1 MSVSDSWAKGAGRS
15 PDRGSDRRLAD
26 LADRLAEARRA
37 GDPAPDELERL
48 VDLLARSE
56 IDPGERLT
64 SALEGFA
71 RLSEERRSARPD
83 PRADDDRRRD
93 RPASAQPR
101 RDARAQSPELGE
113 LERSIAEFARILP
126 DSRPAERRAPE
137 PRPSPEP
144 ARPAPRPEAPVSS
157 LRSALAEIS
166 ARQKALDTEPEPAAP
181 RSRAEAPAR
190 RSEPAP
196 RQAAAP
202 SSDAPKSYRY
212 QAAARPAPAPEPIP
226 SAALRELRGE
236 IDRLGN
242 SVADLPTRAE
252 IDRMTREMSDLAQR
266 LTEDRPARLDR
277 DSLSAIDQLVT
288 EVDRMRSEAAS
299 PQMITRLA
307 EELHSIS
314 TRLDAIG
321 PRNASAVEALARRV
335 EDIRG
340 ELDHFPRLS
349 AVDAVA
355 GEIQTL
361 IMRLDAQEA
370 AIAPTREA
378 VVGLAGRVHAL
389 DGRIAAIADATAARD
404 VALERIN
411 ATIRTELDGL
421 PRAEAVSD
429 LGRQIDALT
438 EGLKSRSAIGPALKA
453 VEGLAGKVEALDGKI
468 AAVARPEAFEG
479 LGRRIDSID
488 HKIAGMA
495 ARREEEAGWLT
506 DALRDEIAAA
516 ARPEMFEGLGRR
528 IDSLDEKISSF
539 AARRPEAFDDLSRR
553 IEALTARIAEERS
566 APVAIGLD
574 ELSSRIE
581 QLAEHLESDRQ
592 DGAGARIEDVTA
604 RIEQLGERFDTMAAA
619 TRARGAAFEQVEESV
634 RAIAEQMLTAAAP
647 SENAGALEAEVAKIV
662 ESLTRNGERLEDL
675 HEAFGGLASRI
686 ERSCADLGA
695 HATETAV
702 NAARSMLEADQS
714 GGRLESELAS
724 ALADMRASSAQSE
737 RRAADA
743 LDAVRSTLERMLDRL
758 ENQPA
763 PAYAEVAEPF
773 EPRRRFGRDSEPRV
787 ENATE
792 VARAAAR
799 RAMEEIAEE
808 PTAPVR
814 PSLGV
819 DDAPT
824 FRSDLGDFG
833 PDDPIEPGAG
843 LPRAE
848 HQPAAPAAQSAASL
862 IASARRATMQGAP
875 EPLAEPLPEAGEARK
890 PAPFAGALGLL
901 KQRKRPLLLGVAA
914 MLIVFSALYV
924 ASGMSGDPEPA
935 EQPAPPAPQSRLAPA
950 EEPRIAPAAAAPSKE
965 ARAEPVQDERIDAD
979 LARAPDEPSADAPS
993 ASVAAATPP
1002 AAARDQATP
1011 PKAPARD
1018 LTNFAFAEA
1027 GAAAAKSR
1035 TDWKAAE
1042 PAVTGS
1048 ISRDPSA
1055 LPEEIGGAT
1064 LKSRA
1069 RAGDAAAEL
1078 EVGDRLL
1085 DGRNVPADAAAAA
1098 RWFEKAAAQGSAPAQ
1113 HRLGSLYEKGRGVTR
1128 DVAAARRWYEQAAAS
1143 GNVRAMHNLGVVHA
1157 EGGLG
1162 KPDYN
1167 AAIVWFRM
1175 AAERGLEDSA
1185 YNLAVLQ
1192 ARGLGGKRDLVEA
1205 YKWFSVAADQGDQDA
1220 AKKRDEVGK
1229 ALGASIG
1236 VAKAA
1241 IASFQP
1247 KPVDPAANDP
1257 ETPAGGWDRA
1267 TARSETGART
1277 ASR

>member
-1 MSVSDSWAKGAGRS
+1 MSVSDSWAKSGGRS
-15 PDRGSDRRLAD
+15 SSDRGADRRLAD
-26 LADRLAEARRA
+26 LADRLADARRA
-37 GDPAPDELERL
+37 GDPAPEELERL

-71 RLSEERRSARPD
+71 RLSEERRSGMSHDRASEDRAGARPAPAYP
-83 PRADDDRRRD
+83 PREEA
-93 RPASAQPR
+93 RPRPPAP
-101 RDARAQSPELGE
+101 GE
-113 LERSIAEFARILP
+113 LERSIAEFAKILP
-126 DSRPAERRAPE
+126 ETRSAERRPVE
-137 PRPSPEP
+137 ERRSSEP
-144 ARPAPRPEAPVSS
+144 ARPAPKPEAPVSS

-166 ARQKALDTEPEPAAP
+166 ARQQALDLDPEPPVRRSPDAAP
-181 RSRAEAPAR
+181 APRA
-190 RSEPAP
+190 EPAP
-196 RQAAAP
+196 RP
-202 SSDAPKSYRY
+202 SSGSYSGAPKSYRY
-212 QAAARPAPAPEPIP
+212 AAAERPAPAPDPIP
-226 SAALRELRGE
+226 PAALQELRGE

-252 IDRMTREMSDLAQR
+252 IDRMTREMSDLAKR
-266 LTEDRPARLDR
+266 LSEDRPARLDR

-299 PQMITRLA
+299 PQMITKLA
-307 EELHSIS
+307 EELHAIS

-321 PRNASAVEALARRV
+321 PRNASAIEALARRV
-335 EDIRG
+335 EDIRS

-355 GEIQTL
+355 VEIQTL
-361 IMRLDAQEA
+361 IARLDAQEA
-370 AIAPTREA
+370 AVAPTREA
-378 VVGLAGRVHAL
+378 VVGLAGRVQAL

-404 VALERIN
+404 EALERIN
-411 ATIRTELDGL
+411 ATIRSELDSL

-468 AAVARPEAFEG
+468 AA
-479 LGRRIDSID
+479 
-488 HKIAGMA
+488 
-495 ARREEEAGWLT
+495 
-506 DALRDEIAAA
+506 A

-539 AARRPEAFDDLSRR
+539 APARPDAFDGLSRQ
-553 IEALTARIAEERS
+553 IEALTHHIAEERRTP
-566 APVAIGLD
+566 AVLGLD
-574 ELSSRIE
+574 ELSARIE
-581 QLAEHLESDRQ
+581 RLTEQLEADRQ
-592 DGAGARIEDVTA
+592 SDAGARIEDVTA
-604 RIEQLGERFDTMAAA
+604 RIADLGERFDTMAAA

-634 RAIAEQMLTAAAP
+634 RAIAAQMLSPTPFEA
-647 SENAGALEAEVAKIV
+647 SGALESELVRIV
-662 ESLTRNGERLEDL
+662 EGLAQNGARIEDL
-675 HEAFGGLASRI
+675 HAAFGGLASRI

-695 HATETAV
+695 HAAETAAT
-702 NAARSMLEADQS
+702 AARNALVADAS

-758 ENQPA
+758 ENQPG
-763 PAYAEVAEPF
+763 PAYPEPAEP
-773 EPRRRFGRDSEPRV
+773 RLRFGRDAEPEV

-792 VARAAAR
+792 AARAAAR
-799 RAMEEIAEE
+799 RAMEEIADAE
-808 PTAPVR
+808 PPATVR
-814 PSLGV
+814 ARRA

-824 FRSDLGDFG
+824 FHSGVGDFG

-848 HQPAAPAAQSAASL
+848 HQPPAPAAQSTASL
-862 IASARRATMQGAP
+862 IASARRATMQGA
-875 EPLAEPLPEAGEARK
+875 AEPLVEPRPEAGEVEK
-890 PAPFAGALGLL
+890 SAPFAGALGAL
-901 KQRKRPLLLGVAA
+901 KQRKRPVLLGVAA
-914 MLIVFSALYV
+914 ILIVLSALYL
-924 ASGMSGDPEPA
+924 ASGMSGEPEPA
-935 EQPAPPAPQSRLAPA
+935 PTPPAPQSRLAPSEQPRVA
-950 EEPRIAPAAAAPSKE
+950 PAVPAPQKEAQADPAVEEPKAE
-965 ARAEPVQDERIDAD
+965 DARA
-979 LARAPDEPSADAPS
+979 LAADEPPAPKATEPRAVAQGP
-993 ASVAAATPP
+993 ASDLDRAA
-1002 AAARDQATP
+1002 P

-1018 LTNFAFAEA
+1018 LTSFAFAEA

-1035 TDWKAAE
+1035 TDWKAAD

-1048 ISRDPSA
+1048 ISRDAFA
-1055 LPEEIGGAT
+1055 LPDEIGGPT
-1064 LKSRA
+1064 LRSRA
-1069 RAGDAAAEL
+1069 KAGDAAAEL
-1078 EVGDRLL
+1078 EIGDRLL
-1085 DGRNVPADAAAAA
+1085 DGRNVPADPAAAA

-1113 HRLGSLYEKGRGVTR
+1113 HRLGSLYEKGRGVAR

-1162 KPDYN
+1162 KPDYG

-1175 AAERGLEDSA
+1175 AAERGLQDSA
-1185 YNLAVLQ
+1185 YNLAVLE

-1205 YKWFSVAADQGDQDA
+1205 YKWFSVAAEQGDQDA
-1220 AKKRDEVGK
+1220 ARKRDEVGK
-1229 ALGASIG
+1229 ALGSSVG

-1241 IASFQP
+1241 VAAFTP
-1247 KPVDPAANDP
+1247 KPIDPAANDP
-1257 ETPAGGWDRA
+1257 ETPPGGWDRA
-1267 TARSETGART
+1267 TARSETGPRT

>member
-1 MSVSDSWAKGAGRS
+1 MSVSDSWAKGGGRS
-15 PDRGSDRRLAD
+15 SSDRGADRRLAD
-26 LADRLAEARRA
+26 LADRLADARRA
-37 GDPAPDELERL
+37 GDPAPEELERL

-64 SALEGFA
+64 NALEGFA
-71 RLSEERRSARPD
+71 RLSEERRSGLSHDRAGDDRSGARP
-83 PRADDDRRRD
+83 A
-93 RPASAQPR
+93 PAYPR
-101 RDARAQSPELGE
+101 RDEARPRPPAPGE

-126 DSRPAERRAPE
+126 ESRAAERRPVE
-137 PRPSPEP
+137 ERRSSEP
-144 ARPAPRPEAPVSS
+144 ARPAPKSETPVPS

-166 ARQKALDTEPEPAAP
+166 ARQQALDVEPEPAVRRSPAGAPAP
-181 RSRAEAPAR
+181 RP
-190 RSEPAP
+190 EPAP
-196 RQAAAP
+196 RP
-202 SSDAPKSYRY
+202 SSGSSSDAPKSYRY
-212 QAAARPAPAPEPIP
+212 TAAERLAPAPDPIP
-226 SAALRELRGE
+226 PAALRELRGE

-252 IDRMTREMSDLAQR
+252 IDRMTREMSDLAKR
-266 LTEDRPARLDR
+266 LAEDRPARLDR

-299 PQMITRLA
+299 PQMITGLA
-307 EELHSIS
+307 EELHAIS

-321 PRNASAVEALARRV
+321 PRNASAIEALARRV
-335 EDIRG
+335 EDIRS

-355 GEIQTL
+355 VEIQTL
-361 IMRLDAQEA
+361 IARLDAQEA
-370 AIAPTREA
+370 AVAPTREA
-378 VVGLAGRVHAL
+378 VVGLAGRVQAL

-404 VALERIN
+404 EALERIN
-411 ATIRTELDGL
+411 ATIRSELDSL

-429 LGRQIDALT
+429 LGRQIDVLT

-468 AAVARPEAFEG
+468 AA
-479 LGRRIDSID
+479 
-488 HKIAGMA
+488 
-495 ARREEEAGWLT
+495 
-506 DALRDEIAAA
+506 A

-539 AARRPEAFDDLSRR
+539 ASPRPDAFDGLSRQ
-553 IEALTARIAEERS
+553 IEALTHHIAEERRTP
-566 APVAIGLD
+566 AVLGLD
-574 ELSSRIE
+574 ELSARIE
-581 QLAEHLESDRQ
+581 RLTEQLEADRQ
-592 DGAGARIEDVTA
+592 SDAGARIEDVTA
-604 RIEQLGERFDTMAAA
+604 RIADLGERFDTMAAA

-634 RAIAEQMLTAAAP
+634 RAIAAQMLSSTP
-647 SENAGALEAEVAKIV
+647 SEASGALEAELVRIV
-662 ESLTRNGERLEDL
+662 EGLADNGARIEDL
-675 HEAFGGLASRI
+675 HAAFGGLASRI

-695 HATETAV
+695 HAAETAAT
-702 NAARSMLEADQS
+702 AARNALVADAS

-758 ENQPA
+758 ENQPG
-763 PAYAEVAEPF
+763 PAYPEPAEP
-773 EPRRRFGRDSEPRV
+773 RLRFGRDAEPEV

-792 VARAAAR
+792 AARAAAR
-799 RAMEEIAEE
+799 RAMEEIADAE
-808 PTAPVR
+808 PPAAVR
-814 PSLGV
+814 ARRA

-824 FRSDLGDFG
+824 FRSGVGDFG

-848 HQPAAPAAQSAASL
+848 HQPTAPAAQSAASL
-862 IASARRATMQGAP
+862 IASARRATMQGA
-875 EPLAEPLPEAGEARK
+875 AEPLVQPRPEAGEVRK
-890 PAPFAGALGLL
+890 SAPFAGALGAL
-901 KQRKRPLLLGVAA
+901 KQRKRPVLLGVAA
-914 MLIVFSALYV
+914 ILIVLSALYL
-924 ASGMSGDPEPA
+924 ASGMSGEPEA
-935 EQPAPPAPQSRLAPA
+935 APPTPPTPQSRLVPSEQPRVAPA
-950 EEPRIAPAAAAPSKE
+950 VPAPQKEAQADPTVEEPNAE
-965 ARAEPVQDERIDAD
+965 DARA
-979 LARAPDEPSADAPS
+979 LAPDEPPAAKAPEPR
-993 ASVAAATPP
+993 AAAQVP
-1002 AAARDQATP
+1002 ASDLDRAAP

-1018 LTNFAFAEA
+1018 LTSFAFADA

-1048 ISRDPSA
+1048 ISRDPFA
-1055 LPEEIGGAT
+1055 LPDEIGGPT

-1069 RAGDAAAEL
+1069 KAGDAAAEL
-1078 EVGDRLL
+1078 EIGDRLL
-1085 DGRNVPADAAAAA
+1085 DGRNVPADPAAAA

-1113 HRLGSLYEKGRGVTR
+1113 HRLGSLYEKGRGVAR

-1162 KPDYN
+1162 KPDYG

-1175 AAERGLEDSA
+1175 AAERGLQDSA
-1185 YNLAVLQ
+1185 YNLAVLE

-1205 YKWFSVAADQGDQDA
+1205 YKWFAVAAEQGDQDA
-1220 AKKRDEVGK
+1220 ARKRDEVGR
-1229 ALGASIG
+1229 ALGSSVG

-1241 IASFQP
+1241 VAAFTP
-1247 KPVDPAANDP
+1247 KPIDPAANDP
-1257 ETPAGGWDRA
+1257 ETPPGGWDRA
-1267 TARSETGART
+1267 TARSETGSRT